1 MLRGY
6 QGIVDTLVHHGADV
20 DARDHR
26 GATARVLASKRSVRA
41 GTTVPFVC
49 IFAFVC
55 VCVCIFAFVCV
66 CVCSVSVSV
75 SVFVSV
81 SVRLCVCQKGNNWP
95 SLYEECL

>member
-55 VCVCIFAFVCV
+55 VCVC
-66 CVCSVSVSV
+66 SVSVSV